1 MVIIVSDQSDK
12 STQIVAS
19 YLQKEDLDFV
29 IFSDERAYLTEPS
42 NIYSKPLKCG
52 YNPYTGE
59 WAN

>member
-12 STQIVAS
+12 TTQIVA
-19 YLQKEDLDFV
+19 YYFQKEGLDFV
-29 IFSDERAYLTEPS
+29 ILSDKRAYLTEPE